1 MSPQAATMPPPAGA
15 GMIMSDR
22 SEPQPQIKPLPPRS
36 SGAAAA
42 SGRGIDL
49 RTAFSILSSR
59 ADAGGEADLAADHQR
74 TVPAGVAERM
84 RGMGQSIDL
93 GGARGGDGDDPLAWT
108 RVGEGCGCLPSP
120 SEGTAGPANA
130 ANPNADADLEE
141 QRSALAEQRDANTV
155 KLREALSAMKAT
167 ELIRAVLR
175 AQEERVAAYRAYD
188 HGLDDLLAT
197 GNLTAYPTVVA
208 AATASFSVLS
218 DTINAVRE
226 VLVEGGSD
234 GTRREDLSKIIG
246 ELQRLEKDK
255 LGKTAA
261 LHLERIREKNEA
273 VSVGMEDGGDRR
285 VLRMLQRGVAALRA
299 EVRDIVEAINEV
311 LEELRYAA
319 ADAEAV

>member
-1 MSPQAATMPPPAGA
+1 
-15 GMIMSDR
+15 
-22 SEPQPQIKPLPPRS
+22 
-36 SGAAAA
+36 
-42 SGRGIDL
+42 
-49 RTAFSILSSR
+49 
-59 ADAGGEADLAADHQR
+59 
-74 TVPAGVAERM
+74 
-84 RGMGQSIDL
+84 MGQSIDL

-108 RVGEGCGCLPSP
+108 RVGEGCGRLPSP

-226 VLVEGGSD
+226 VLVEGGKSMWTSGGQLLHPNGVSHLTVDSDVEGGSD